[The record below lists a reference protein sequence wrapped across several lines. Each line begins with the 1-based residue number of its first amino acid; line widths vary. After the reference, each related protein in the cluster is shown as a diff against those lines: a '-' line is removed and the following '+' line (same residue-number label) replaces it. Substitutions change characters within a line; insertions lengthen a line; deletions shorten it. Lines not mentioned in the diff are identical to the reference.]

1 MLRTTRVRGFA
12 PWHPNSESTALLQLV
27 DAVLVEYSKFLPLT
41 VRQVFYR
48 LVGAHGYTKTEQGYK
63 RLGEILNRARRA
75 GLVSFD
81 ALRDDGFSRSSDL
94 GWESPD
100 SLKETFRHIVE
111 EYRIDRQRGQDQRLV
126 VWCEAQGMV
135 PQLERVSLEYSV
147 PVFSSGG
154 FDSVSAKHSV
164 ASEFAGGEQN
174 VRVLHIGDH
183 DPSGVHVFSSLAEDI
198 DAFAQRF
205 DVGVEFVR
213 LAVTPE
219 QIEEYELPTAPPK
232 PTDNRSFDGETAQA
246 EALPPDVLADILRDS
261 IEAHFDL
268 AAYAEALT
276 QEQVEREQLIAWAK
290 R

>member
-1 MLRTTRVRGFA
+1 MSKTTRVRGFA
-12 PWHPNSESTALLQLV
+12 PWQPNSESAALLKLV
-27 DAVLVEYSKFLPLT
+27 NAVLVEYSEFLPLT

-48 LVGAHGYTKTEQGYK
+48 LVGAHGYAKSEKDYK

-75 GLVSFD
+75 GLVPFNS
-81 ALRDDGFSRSSDL
+81 LRDDGFSRSRDL
-94 GWESPD
+94 GWNDPD
-100 SLKETFRHIVE
+100 SLKAAIRSTVDS
-111 EYRIDRQRGQDQRLV
+111 YRVDRQRGQDERLV

-154 FDSVSAKHSV
+154 FDSVSVKHGV
-164 ASEFAGGEQN
+164 AREFAAGDQN

-205 DVGVEFVR
+205 DVGVAFHR
-213 LAVTPE
+213 LAVTPD
-219 QIEEYELPTAPPK
+219 QISEYELPTAPPK

-246 EALPPDVLADILRDS
+246 EALPPDVLAAILRDA
-261 IEAHFDL
+261 IEDHFDMDS
-268 AAYAEALT
+268 YATALE
-276 QEQVEREQLIAWAK
+276 QESTEREQLIVWAQ